1 MCHLLRKLSTQIRVE
16 PEAAIEMPREAA
28 IEPEATFEDV
38 IVDDS
43 HGEGMDM
50 GMVSGTSSAERTRE
64 DRPVERICD
73 RAGRD
78 SKGSNAGRVATVY
91 SADAEPL
98 AGDEWPGV
106 RICDRTGQDSKVMR
120 SGSGRL
126 PRILVEPMPDER
138 CPQQI
143 SIGSARDSEPYEQHA
158 KMSMEVEDI
167 DGEIAAIIRSVGG
180 NVASYKRD
188 RSRALNRLVSEIY
201 SPPRVAAAAKLL
213 PSLGCLPGFSLDLTT
228 CDENGHPW
236 DFDVP
241 A

>member
-1 MCHLLRKLSTQIRVE
+1 MGDDVMMGDEDKRPRISEIGDCCIGTVTPPGRLDDPGNRRPRGGCLAPRVSCQPGRVAGGGLRESIPGLVGGGDGIS
-16 PEAAIEMPREAA
+16 P
-28 IEPEATFEDV
+28 
-38 IVDDS
+38 
-43 HGEGMDM
+43 
-50 GMVSGTSSAERTRE
+50 AEQTGE

-138 CPQQI
+138 CP
-143 SIGSARDSEPYEQHA
+143 SRYLL
-158 KMSMEVEDI
+158 EVRETQN
-167 DGEIAAIIRSVGG
+167 ST
-180 NVASYKRD
+180 S
-188 RSRALNRLVSEIY
+188 
-201 SPPRVAAAAKLL
+201 
-213 PSLGCLPGFSLDLTT
+213 TT
-228 CDENGHPW
+228 R
-236 DFDVP
+236 
-241 A
+241 